1 MPTDTSDAK
10 RHYEI
15 TKQRVQTELKE
26 QQRTALI
33 KKKSYR
39 MINAIALLFDRYFL
53 DPVIGLFFP
62 GFGDVLSGVLVIPFI
77 YFSLVHVR
85 SVQLTVAV
93 VYNVM
98 KDVLIGC
105 IPFFVGYVIDAFHKS
120 YSANMELIDGYI
132 NNDAEIIRKVNR
144 KAVVSAIFIVLAM
157 AAVYFMIKLT
167 ILMWEKLFALF

>member
-1 MPTDTSDAK
+1 
-10 RHYEI
+10 
-15 TKQRVQTELKE
+15 
-26 QQRTALI
+26 
-33 KKKSYR
+33 

-105 IPFFVGYVIDAFHKS
+105 IPFFVGDVIDTFHKS

>member
-15 TKQRVQTELKE
+15 TKQRVQAELKE

-62 GFGDVLSGVLVIPFI
+62 GFGDVGCASYPFHI
-77 YFSLVHVR
+77 FLACARTFCAIDGGRCLQCHERCADRVHPLLCGR
-85 SVQLTVAV
+85 C
-93 VYNVM
+93 NR
-98 KDVLIGC
+98 C
-105 IPFFVGYVIDAFHKS
+105 IPQKLQCQYGID
-120 YSANMELIDGYI
+120 
-132 NNDAEIIRKVNR
+132 
-144 KAVVSAIFIVLAM
+144 
-157 AAVYFMIKLT
+157 
-167 ILMWEKLFALF
+167 

>member
-1 MPTDTSDAK
+1 ML
-10 RHYEI
+10 
-15 TKQRVQTELKE
+15 V
-26 QQRTALI
+26 
-33 KKKSYR
+33 
-39 MINAIALLFDRYFL
+39 
-53 DPVIGLFFP
+53 
-62 GFGDVLSGVLVIPFI
+62 FGVVSVIPFI

-105 IPFFVGYVIDAFHKS
+105 IPFFVGDVIDAFHKS